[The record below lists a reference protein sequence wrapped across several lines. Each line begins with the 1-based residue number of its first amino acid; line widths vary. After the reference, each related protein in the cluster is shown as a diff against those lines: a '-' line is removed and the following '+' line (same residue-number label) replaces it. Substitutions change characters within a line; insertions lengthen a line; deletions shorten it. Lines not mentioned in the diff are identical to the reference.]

1 LVWSQKPVVTSSGTD
16 LGPLLDLA
24 QAVDEGSIG
33 VDAAKDAARE
43 HGRRGE
49 VTPQQLTGVVQAS
62 LNVASEGQWRRAL
75 PIAEVAY
82 EAALA
87 AHTAHP
93 EDTVS
98 AEAWLAVGAD
108 LLEILHW
115 ALLEQG
121 DIRMYLR
128 AKEIAESGTASA
140 EKLRF
145 PRLQGLLALRFG
157 TLVLDAYTTNRTPA
171 NYQGQ
176 FDAWVA
182 RALQGNDPA
191 LKRLL
196 SRRVGAD
203 GEPADDVQPPAW
215 PSALEG
221 LALAETYLRAAL
233 PLVIPE
239 RRGRTL
245 KAIVQALE
253 WRTLLGGTADAAELR
268 KVAQQALDEL
278 DPGDEQGR
286 LAVLATLTRLG
297 EAPDDALV
305 RRLEHDWAGFLA
317 ETEEH
322 AAWDAVGQAAMI
334 LQYSDPRRALAVA
347 KRRRELKAVWADET
361 QRARHFELE
370 LLLLSRA
377 YGPEGFDPFEGN
389 LEKAAELALAAA
401 GAAVSPEAAR
411 EAAAAIIG
419 VMLASP
425 AKDREALGLGLVEP
439 LFALDRTLW
448 DEHEDAVASLMAGL
462 LRGEGVNHMRARDV
476 DTAGR
481 DYRRAVE
488 VYRDIQ
494 MPSAMV
500 QCLQY
505 IDDVVLS
512 GATELDEL
520 TAWLAAESLGIE
532 LAAPSSAPPAVQA
545 LAAHALAARVS
556 SGTSAEAVHL
566 LLQVI
571 KGRRFAAMLARGT
584 RDFELDDYTKHLL
597 SREADAETALP
608 ADSDV
613 LRPAP
618 FEAAMGDDDLV
629 TAFVD
634 EFETGPSQTAADRVA
649 NLQRATERRLT
660 AMLVPDSEV
669 RMATLA
675 DIRERLDDHT
685 AILQIY
691 EGPWID
697 NTLATWQMLITQ
709 DLAEVAVGNEQMPH
723 ATVQASWQGR
733 TVTIP
738 ASGYYVGELRRAVQQ
753 EPGPLDVVSEGTN
766 ILAGADQRYL
776 HVVNENREKLTG
788 INRLVVVPH
797 GSSRYVPIHLVG
809 PADQPLADR
818 YVVTYLSN
826 LAQLT
831 VDPPLAP
838 RREEVG
844 VFALSYADQPRLPR
858 LADSAE
864 EATAIAEVCG
874 TRPTL
879 DGDATEAAFKDAL
892 ERCRYVHL
900 RAHGRL
906 YVDAPSFHTVFLHP
920 AAHDD
925 GRVRAYEIF
934 SLDLNGLELVTLGA
948 CETALGRVDQ
958 SDNPRGLPSA
968 LLLAG
973 ARSVIGTLWPVLAGA
988 SRLFFTEL
996 YRSLMAANGDV
1007 MAAFTN
1013 AQRATRREYSQYR
1026 DWGAFYLIGG
1036 LPREATS

>member
-1 LVWSQKPVVTSSGTD
+1 MTSSGTD

-494 MPSAMV
+494 NRRRR
-500 QCLQY
+500 
-505 IDDVVLS
+505 
-512 GATELDEL
+512 
-520 TAWLAAESLGIE
+520 SLRRHR
-532 LAAPSSAPPAVQA
+532 ARR
-545 LAAHALAARVS
+545 AHR
-556 SGTSAEAVHL
+556 
-566 LLQVI
+566 
-571 KGRRFAAMLARGT
+571 LARRRVARNRASRAVIGST
-584 RDFELDDYTKHLL
+584 GCPGPRRARAGGKSLVRHL
-597 SREADAETALP
+597 SR
-608 ADSDV
+608 
-613 LRPAP
+613 
-618 FEAAMGDDDLV
+618 
-629 TAFVD
+629 
-634 EFETGPSQTAADRVA
+634 
-649 NLQRATERRLT
+649 
-660 AMLVPDSEV
+660 
-669 RMATLA
+669 
-675 DIRERLDDHT
+675 
-685 AILQIY
+685 
-691 EGPWID
+691 
-697 NTLATWQMLITQ
+697 
-709 DLAEVAVGNEQMPH
+709 
-723 ATVQASWQGR
+723 GR
-733 TVTIP
+733 SSP
-738 ASGYYVGELRRAVQQ
+738 ASGDQGAALRRDACAWYTRLRARRLHQA
-753 EPGPLDVVSEGTN
+753 PTF
-766 ILAGADQRYL
+766 AG
-776 HVVNENREKLTG
+776 G
-788 INRLVVVPH
+788 
-797 GSSRYVPIHLVG
+797 
-809 PADQPLADR
+809 
-818 YVVTYLSN
+818 
-826 LAQLT
+826 
-831 VDPPLAP
+831 
-838 RREEVG
+838 
-844 VFALSYADQPRLPR
+844 
-858 LADSAE
+858 
-864 EATAIAEVCG
+864 
-874 TRPTL
+874 
-879 DGDATEAAFKDAL
+879 
-892 ERCRYVHL
+892 RCR
-900 RAHGRL
+900 
-906 YVDAPSFHTVFLHP
+906 D
-920 AAHDD
+920 
-925 GRVRAYEIF
+925 
-934 SLDLNGLELVTLGA
+934 
-948 CETALGRVDQ
+948 
-958 SDNPRGLPSA
+958 
-968 LLLAG
+968 
-973 ARSVIGTLWPVLAGA
+973 GA
-988 SRLFFTEL
+988 SRGLG
-996 YRSLMAANGDV
+996 RPAAGAVRGRDG
-1007 MAAFTN
+1007 
-1013 AQRATRREYSQYR
+1013 RRRLGHGLRRRIR
-1026 DWGAFYLIGG
+1026 DWALTNGG
-1036 LPREATS
+1036 